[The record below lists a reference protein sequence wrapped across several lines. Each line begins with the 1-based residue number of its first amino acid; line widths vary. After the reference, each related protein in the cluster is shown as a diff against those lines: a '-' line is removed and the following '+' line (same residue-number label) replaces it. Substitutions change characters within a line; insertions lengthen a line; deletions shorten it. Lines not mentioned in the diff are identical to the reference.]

1 MGSTLSLPATTNA
14 DAERRVTPPPA
25 SAPTASTPPP
35 PPSPPNAS
43 SNGGSSNGDTDAT
56 TQAELPTRDVAQQ
69 LTPPPSPPPNTYAF
83 PTGKL
88 QRRLTQPGKTPLV
101 LVACGS
107 FSPITKLHVQM
118 FELAT
123 RHIPR
128 TEFEIVGN
136 YLSPCRCV
144 PACPSCPFFPSL
156 SVIQPP
162 C

>member
-1 MGSTLSLPATTNA
+1 MGSTMSLPTTTTAANA
-14 DAERRVTPPPA
+14 EARITPA
-25 SAPTASTPPP
+25 SAPAPGAAVQNSDMPQQPALRKQTLQTQ
-35 PPSPPNAS
+35 PS
-43 SNGGSSNGDTDAT
+43 
-56 TQAELPTRDVAQQ
+56 QQ
-69 LTPPPSPPPNTYAF
+69 QITPPPSPTPDAYTF
-83 PTGKL
+83 PADRL

-136 YLSPCRCV
+136 YLSPCR
-144 PACPSCPFFPSL
+144 
-156 SVIQPP
+156 
-162 C
+162 

>member
-1 MGSTLSLPATTNA
+1 MGSTMSLPTTTTTTANA
-14 DAERRVTPPPA
+14 EARITPA
-25 SAPTASTPPP
+25 SAPAPGAAVQNSDMSQQPALKKQTPQTQQ
-35 PPSPPNAS
+35 PS
-43 SNGGSSNGDTDAT
+43 
-56 TQAELPTRDVAQQ
+56 QQ
-69 LTPPPSPPPNTYAF
+69 QITPPPSPTPDTYTF
-83 PTGKL
+83 PADKL

-136 YLSPCRCV
+136 YLSPCR
-144 PACPSCPFFPSL
+144 
-156 SVIQPP
+156 
-162 C
+162 